1 MRYSFLTLT
10 AAAVVLAG
18 CQHPAPLEP
27 LDPIVVEHEKS
38 LNRAQVR
45 DDSALLQEETIGGA
59 AFREAEDSTQVLFNK
74 HHEGQS
80 DMMNALTYGLGHKT
94 DGNNST
100 VGKKTGVKSS
110 VGVTGKSG
118 KKQSNAGKHKTAKKD
133 KSIYAKDQSIYAK
146 DKK

>member
-27 LDPIVVEHEKS
+27 LDPIEVEHEKT

-80 DMMNALTYGLGHKT
+80 DTMNALTYGRGHKT
-94 DGNNST
+94 DANNST
-100 VGKKTGVKSS
+100 ADKNTGEKSS
-110 VGVTGKSG
+110 VGVGGKTGKV
-118 KKQSNAGKHKTAKKD
+118 KSNVGKHKTTKKD
-133 KSIYAKDQSIYAK
+133 KSIYTKDQSIYAK

>member
-45 DDSALLQEETIGGA
+45 DDSALLQEETIGGPLSEK
-59 AFREAEDSTQVLFNK
+59 RKIRL
-74 HHEGQS
+74 
-80 DMMNALTYGLGHKT
+80 
-94 DGNNST
+94 
-100 VGKKTGVKSS
+100 KSFLINIMKGS
-110 VGVTGKSG
+110 PT
-118 KKQSNAGKHKTAKKD
+118 
-133 KSIYAKDQSIYAK
+133 
-146 DKK
+146 

>member
-59 AFREAEDSTQVLFNK
+59 AFREAENSTQVLFNK

-94 DGNNST
+94 E
-100 VGKKTGVKSS
+100 
-110 VGVTGKSG
+110 
-118 KKQSNAGKHKTAKKD
+118 
-133 KSIYAKDQSIYAK
+133 
-146 DKK
+146 